1 MNIKRIVSSCLL
13 GVLLSSSVL
22 VERASAQVE
31 IIFGNNDRHEWRDRE
46 RERLIFIRRERE
58 ERERRE
64 WRRREHGRPDWRG
77 RDERRE
83 WHERRGRDERHEWRG
98 GDERREWHERRRD
111 YNR

>member
-1 MNIKRIVSSCLL
+1 MNIKRIVSSCFL

-31 IIFGNNDRHEWRDRE
+31 IIFGNNNRHEWRDRE

-64 WRRREHGRPDWRG
+64 WRRREHGR
-77 RDERRE
+77 RE
-83 WHERRGRDERHEWRG
+83 WHERRGRDER
-98 GDERREWHERRRD
+98 RRD